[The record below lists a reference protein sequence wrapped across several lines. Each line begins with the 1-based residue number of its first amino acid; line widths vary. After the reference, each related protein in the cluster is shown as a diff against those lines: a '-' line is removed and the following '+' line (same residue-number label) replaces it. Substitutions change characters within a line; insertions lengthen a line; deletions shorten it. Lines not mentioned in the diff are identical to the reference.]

1 MKSYNQALKIL
12 KKSHLKISS
21 EVVKSVDSINRICS
35 SNIYSKNNHP
45 SENNSALDGFAINS
59 NSTKG
64 VSFKN
69 IKIKPTLTIFILFNN
84 SGKNL

>member
-35 SNIYSKNNHP
+35 SNIYSKNNYP

-59 NSTKG
+59 SSTKG
-64 VSFKN
+64 VSYKN
-69 IKIKPTLTIFILFNN
+69 I
-84 SGKNL
+84 